1 LRHFLETKAG
11 KEMDKAKRKT
21 DTDDRFEIR
30 LSGSGGQGMI
40 FAGMILAEAIGINDG
55 KNVVQT
61 QSYGPEARGGASR
74 SDVVVSSREIFYPK
88 TIKLDLLLCLTQEA
102 CDTYHQALKED
113 AVLIVDSDSVSQ
125 LPACEVAAFP
135 FSQLARDSV
144 GTPMVAN
151 IIALGTIAGLTKIV
165 SRKGLM
171 ETVQRRAPKGTEEKN
186 LKALEIGFELAQK
199 KRGRKP
205 R

>member
-1 LRHFLETKAG
+1 MDRTK
-11 KEMDKAKRKT
+11 KRIE
-21 DTDDRFEIR
+21 TDDRFEMR
-30 LSGSGGQGMI
+30 LSGSGGQGMV

-74 SDVVVSSREIFYPK
+74 SDVVVSSKEIFYPK
-88 TIKLDLLLCLTQEA
+88 PIKLDLLLCLTQES

-113 AVLIVDSDSVSQ
+113 GILIVDSGLVTQ
-125 LPACEVAAFP
+125 LPAGKVHAFP
-135 FSQLARDSV
+135 FTQLARDRI

-151 IIALGTIAGLTKIV
+151 IIALGTIASLTKIV
-165 SRKGLM
+165 SKKGLL

-186 LKALEIGFELAQK
+186 LKALESGFELAR
-199 KRGRKP
+199 KRKGRKTSSGAK
-205 R
+205 

>member
-1 LRHFLETKAG
+1 
-11 KEMDKAKRKT
+11 MDKTKKKT

-40 FAGMILAEAIGINDG
+40 FAGMVLAEAIGINDG

-74 SDVVVSSREIFYPK
+74 SDVVVSSKEIFYPK

-113 AVLIVDSDSVSQ
+113 GVLIVDSGPVAQ
-125 LPACEVAAFP
+125 LPACEVNAFP
-135 FSQLARDSV
+135 FAQLARDHI

-151 IIALGTIAGLTKIV
+151 IIALGTIAGLTKVV
-165 SRKGLM
+165 SKKGLL
-171 ETVQRRAPKGTEEKN
+171 EAVQRRAPKGTEEKN
-186 LKALEIGFELAQK
+186 LKAVEIGFELARK
-199 KRGRKP
+199 KRARD
-205 R
+205 RH